1 MPTST
6 PPHNIYIGNHVTQ
19 QTDFKD
25 VEVNSNGEL
34 ICRAAEKII
43 IKPGFKTEAGAKFVA
58 KILPYG
64 CNSTKSTINDNPYL
78 GSVEITDNTDH
89 VQDQA
94 NNNSDES
101 IVIYPNP
108 TNHSFTI
115 NTHNDLP
122 VIYKIYNL
130 QGKLVQQGNTKNV
143 NINLAKGLYIVVV
156 QVNNKI
162 SKHKLIVN

>member
-1 MPTST
+1 M
-6 PPHNIYIGNHVTQ
+6 
-19 QTDFKD
+19 
-25 VEVNSNGEL
+25 
-34 ICRAAEKII
+34 
-43 IKPGFKTEAGAKFVA
+43 A
-58 KILPYG
+58 KIQPYG

-78 GSVEITDNTDH
+78 GSVDLNDNTEN
-89 VQDQA
+89 VQSQT
-94 NNNSDES
+94 NNSDES